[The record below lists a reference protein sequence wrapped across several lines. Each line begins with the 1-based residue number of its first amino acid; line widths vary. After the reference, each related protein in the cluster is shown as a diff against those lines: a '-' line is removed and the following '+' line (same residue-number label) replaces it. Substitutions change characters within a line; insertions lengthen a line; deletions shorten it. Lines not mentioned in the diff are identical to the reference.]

1 MIRMSS
7 SLIKIIFK
15 VYQLGWVP
23 VPNIIAFYN
32 FSTQHVME
40 HRHGVHDE
48 DPRKNIYIERGK
60 RECSPCQLTSYGL
73 FAELGSKSC
82 SNQQREETG
91 RLATIVAADLKS

>member
-1 MIRMSS
+1 
-7 SLIKIIFK
+7 
-15 VYQLGWVP
+15 
-23 VPNIIAFYN
+23 
-32 FSTQHVME
+32 ME

-48 DPRKNIYIERGK
+48 DPMKNIYFERGK
-60 RECSPCQLTSYGL
+60 KECSPCQLTSYGL